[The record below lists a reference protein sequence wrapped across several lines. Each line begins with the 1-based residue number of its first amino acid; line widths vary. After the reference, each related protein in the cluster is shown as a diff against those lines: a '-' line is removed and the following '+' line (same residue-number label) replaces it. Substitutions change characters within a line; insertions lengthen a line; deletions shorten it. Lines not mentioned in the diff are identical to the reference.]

1 MDFSTRRLWLSYV
14 SYPVTTAAYFERAF
28 RKVMKVT
35 TLGPKID
42 EFVIENWKLQNMKLP
57 VADHDISLPYEYDL
71 ETLYLQTPRNLL
83 PDLFLWVESV
93 YGHFP
98 KNIDKLPCPRVCYLI
113 DSHISLNWHLEWAK
127 QFDLVFIAQREY
139 LPAFQSAGVQN
150 VHWLPLG
157 CDPEI
162 HGQKT
167 TEKEYQ
173 VGFVGSIVEGHPRSA
188 LLEKIKAQFDLHVRR
203 CFWTEMSDVFSRSKI
218 VFNNCVRHDLNMR
231 LFEAMASGSFLLTD
245 DSGVASGQ
253 SELFIPGEDL
263 GIYHSE
269 NLLEQ
274 VDYYLKNEEER
285 ERIARSGREKVLKA
299 HTYEHRAIALLE
311 VVFGETVSTPDAR
324 QWRDRSL
331 GLLDSYFLG
340 ETPWRGAILSSRPQR
355 SFVIPVLDKSPASPF
370 NIETL
375 LKDLEGVEGNVIV
388 VFNSEKM
395 AAAYAKHPRVTLSA
409 TLSQNVG
416 VARAWNVGVHLSET
430 PTVFVINAD
439 LHFRPKSIPLIER
452 TLQRIERAAVAG
464 PQGSFVNFF
473 GCTDYQYFDRGVSP
487 RPLQVDAI
495 SGFFFAVKRFHFVN
509 GDLQFE
515 DDYTPCYFEEWDL
528 GLQCREKGL
537 ECWIAPTT
545 DYDHEWSGTIK
556 ANKVVTYF
564 DHQESIFDIH
574 ARNTKRFQAKWLERA
589 RTSSH
594 PNLLL
599 SRYPDYLLTLSQEA
613 QGRGDIAGAEQF
625 RQKANR
631 LIEHFERCFRRK

>member
-1 MDFSTRRLWLSYV
+1 MDFSSHRLWLSYV
-14 SYPVTTAAYFERAF
+14 SYPVTTAVYFERAF
-28 RKVMKVT
+28 RKLMKVT

-42 EFVIENWKLQNMKLP
+42 EFVIESWNLQNMKVP
-57 VADHDISLPYEYDL
+57 VVDHDIPLPYEYDL
-71 ETLYLQTPRNLL
+71 ESLYHQTPLELR
-83 PDLFLWVESV
+83 PDCFLWIESV

-98 KNIDKLPCPRVCYLI
+98 RNIDKLPCPRVCYLI
-113 DSHISLNWHLEWAK
+113 DSHINLTWHLEWAK

-139 LPAFQSAGVQN
+139 GPSFQAAGVQN

-162 HGQKT
+162 HGQKGIG
-167 TEKEYQ
+167 KEYE

-188 LLEKIKAQFDLHVRR
+188 LLEKIKAQYDLHVQR
-203 CFWTEMSDVFSRSKI
+203 CFWTEMAEVFSRSKI

-231 LFEAMASGSFLLTD
+231 VFEAMASGSFLLTD

-253 SELFIPGEDL
+253 AELFTAGEDL
-263 GIYHSE
+263 GVYDATT
-269 NLLEQ
+269 LVDQ
-274 VDYYLKNEEER
+274 VGYYLKNEEER
-285 ERIARSGREKVLKA
+285 ERIAQSGRDKVLRA
-299 HTYEHRAIALLE
+299 HTYGHRAEALLE
-311 VVFGETVSTPDAR
+311 VVFGQTVSTPDAR

-331 GLLDSYFLG
+331 GVADSYFLG
-340 ETPWRGAILSSRPQR
+340 ENPWRGAILSSRPQR

-375 LKDLEGVEGNVIV
+375 LKDLEAVEGNVIV

-395 AAAYAKHPRVTLSA
+395 AATYAKHPRVTLSA

-439 LHFRPKSIPLIER
+439 LHFRPKSIPIIER

-473 GCTDYQYFDRGVSP
+473 GCTDYQYFDRGMSS

-495 SGFFFAVKRFHFVN
+495 SGFFFAVKRAHFAS
-509 GDLQFE
+509 GDLRFE

-528 GLQCREKGL
+528 GLQCREKAL

-545 DYDHEWSGTIK
+545 EYDHEWSGTIK
-556 ANKVVTYF
+556 ANKVVRYF

-574 ARNTKRFQAKWLERA
+574 ARNTKRFHAKWLERSKQLA
-589 RTSSH
+589 NPR
-594 PNLLL
+594 LLL
-599 SRYPDYLLTLSQEA
+599 SRYPDYLFSLAQESE
-613 QGRGDIAGAEQF
+613 GRGDLQGAESF
-625 RQKANR
+625 RQKGSR
-631 LIEHFERCFRRK
+631 LIEHFDRCFGKK